1 MAVIAPLCKYKKTN
15 YKIYMLMLI
24 AFAIIFAYDGFLSK
38 YKWSKRYSFY
48 VKHVINNNNKPDHTM
63 LAHQYGP
70 PLMFIGAIAVAAYF
84 WRIKDKKLVAEEVE
98 LVFSEKDKIPYSS
111 IESVN
116 KTNFE
121 TKGFFIIEYK
131 LPNGQKSQRKIS
143 DRTYDN
149 LNAVLEII
157 VSKITG

>member
-15 YKIYMLMLI
+15 YKIYIVMLL
-24 AFAIIFAYDGFLSK
+24 AFAVYFAYDGYFNQK
-38 YKWSKRYSFY
+38 FID
-48 VKHVINNNNKPDHTM
+48 KHTVNDKPDST
-63 LAHQYGP
+63 LAFNRNSP
-70 PLMFIGAIAVAAYF
+70 PFFLAGAIAAAIYF
-84 WRIKDKKLVAEEVE
+84 WMVKNKKVVVGDEE
-98 LVFSEKDKIPYSS
+98 LIFSEKDKIPYSS

-131 LPNGQKSQRKIS
+131 TGDGKQTQRKVS

-149 LNAVLEII
+149 LNAVLEVV